1 MFLVIGALI
10 LLVLGILVLV
20 FSFLD
25 ITNTMIFSKDASDKR
40 KRRRYDILFLIVGTL
55 CIVVSGV
62 LYRATAREA
71 TRTAREAARTAQEA
85 ARTAQEAVNDG
96 IGAGTISVADV
107 EGRGDGNKTAFRDDY
122 LIEQYDAGD
131 WI

>member
-1 MFLVIGALI
+1 M
-10 LLVLGILVLV
+10 
-20 FSFLD
+20 
-25 ITNTMIFSKDASDKR
+25 
-40 KRRRYDILFLIVGTL
+40 
-55 CIVVSGV
+55 
-62 LYRATAREA
+62 
-71 TRTAREAARTAQEA
+71 EAARTAQEA

-122 LIEQYDAGD
+122 LIEQYDPVTDAGD